1 MNLSPLKRLE
11 LIRLINALPDP
22 EFDEMAFALN
32 PRGGIVPP
40 SEAAQGRRGKAL
52 LEWVE
57 GPTGCGMAAFLELF
71 NAIASGKFE
80 PASLISHPK
89 PHAPASAV
97 TLKQTASPQSQ
108 PVAPSSKA
116 NPSLTLALGFGV
128 SLELVYIPG
137 GRFWMGSPKTEEG
150 RDIYQLFNK
159 SLTNVEGPQH
169 EVTVPAFYMGKYLV
183 TQRQWRAVSLLDN
196 VGRQHLPPNPACFRG
211 NNLPVEQVN
220 WHGAVEFCKHL
231 SSHTRQHCRLP
242 SEAEW
247 EYACRA
253 GTNGPFYFGETI
265 STEQAN
271 YRGTDDE
278 FRGQTLSGAYGKGKL
293 GIYREKTT
301 VVGSFS
307 ANDFGLHDMHGN
319 VWEWCQDVWHDS
331 YEDAPV
337 DAGAWITAGN
347 QGRRTIRGGSW
358 GNNPKFCRSASRYNR
373 SVKYRF
379 FNIGFRV
386 CCTAPQEQA
395 TTPRLSP

>member
-71 NAIASGKFE
+71 NAIAPGKFE
-80 PASLISHPK
+80 PASLISQPK

-183 TQRQWRAVSLLDN
+183 TQRSTGMELWSFANTYQAIPGSIVACPVKPN
-196 VGRQHLPPNPACFRG
+196 GNMPVGQALT
-211 NNLPVEQVN
+211 V
-220 WHGAVEFCKHL
+220 
-231 SSHTRQHCRLP
+231 
-242 SEAEW
+242 
-247 EYACRA
+247 
-253 GTNGPFYFGETI
+253 PF
-265 STEQAN
+265 
-271 YRGTDDE
+271 
-278 FRGQTLSGAYGKGKL
+278 TLGK
-293 GIYREKTT
+293 
-301 VVGSFS
+301 
-307 ANDFGLHDMHGN
+307 
-319 VWEWCQDVWHDS
+319 
-331 YEDAPV
+331 
-337 DAGAWITAGN
+337 
-347 QGRRTIRGGSW
+347 
-358 GNNPKFCRSASRYNR
+358 R
-373 SVKYRF
+373 SVPSRPT
-379 FNIGFRV
+379 IGVRMMNSEV
-386 CCTAPQEQA
+386 KPCQVLMARA
-395 TTPRLSP
+395 S